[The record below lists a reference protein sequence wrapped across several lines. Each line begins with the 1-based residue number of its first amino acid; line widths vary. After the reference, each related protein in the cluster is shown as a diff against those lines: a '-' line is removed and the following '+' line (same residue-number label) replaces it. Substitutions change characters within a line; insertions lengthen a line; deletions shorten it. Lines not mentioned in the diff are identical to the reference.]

1 MHVTA
6 EKKVLFKILV
16 VFVLAME
23 KKFRLL
29 SHLNNRKE

>member
-1 MHVTA
+1 MHIIA
-6 EKKVLFKILV
+6 DKKYYLEFRYFFGLDTK
-16 VFVLAME
+16 